1 MKKKLL
7 FIFFVSLVIKI
18 FADDFDD
25 KFTNQKWI
33 LEYYNKIVFMH
44 NRDLLLDYIPK
55 YRNQKEV
62 LFQRETLLDGCDYW
76 NDDLSFTSV
85 IYLLFDSFEVN
96 NIKQIEKNYFEIS
109 IVSGIIDNERYIKNL
124 ENGCDWK
131 QSNIEIK
138 TLFFKFDGDY
148 LYIFLN
154 KKDNLLTTY
163 CAYENSEYNSLV
175 KFIQTNTSDI
185 SNISLPRHADG
196 SCDYETAVTV
206 QQGKRYR
213 ASDNLRLRSSGSTA
227 GKPVV
232 TIGKGTQVKVLAVGA
247 EQRIDGITSNWVQ
260 VEVQSGAK
268 DRDGK
273 PIAAGTTG
281 WCFGGY
287 LAER

>member
-7 FIFFVSLVIKI
+7 FIFFASLGIKI

-44 NRDLLLDYIPK
+44 NRDLLLDYVPK

-62 LFQRETLLDGCDYW
+62 LFQRETLLDECDYW

-96 NIKQIEKNYFEIS
+96 NIKQIEKDYFEIS

-154 KKDNLLTTY
+154 EKNNLLTTY

-196 SCDYETAVTV
+196 SCDYETAATV
-206 QQGKRYR
+206 QQGKRYH
-213 ASDNLRLRSSGSTA
+213 ASDNLRLRSSGNTA
-227 GKPVV
+227 EKPVV
-232 TIGKGTQVKVLAVGA
+232 TIGKGSTVKVLAAGA
-247 EQRIDGITSNWVQ
+247 EQTIDGITSKWVQ
-260 VEVQSGAK
+260 VEVQAGAK
-268 DRDGK
+268 DRNGK
-273 PIAAGTTG
+273 PIAAGTVG
-281 WCFGGY
+281 
-287 LAER
+287 

>member
-18 FADDFDD
+18 FADDFDN

-44 NRDLLLDYIPK
+44 NRYLLLDYIPK
-55 YRNQKEV
+55 YRNKKEV
-62 LFQRETLLDGCDYW
+62 LFQRETLLDECDYW
-76 NDDLSFTSV
+76 NDDLSFTPV

-154 KKDNLLTTY
+154 EKNNLLTTY
-163 CAYENSEYNSLV
+163 CAYEDSEYNSLV

-196 SCDYETAVTV
+196 SCGYETEVTV
-206 QQGKRYR
+206 QQGKHYR
-213 ASDNLRLRSSGSTA
+213 ASGNLRLRSSGSTA
-227 GKPVV
+227 CKPIV
-232 TIGKGTQVKVLAVGA
+232 TIGKGTQVKVLSIGA
-247 EQRIDGITSNWVQ
+247 EQTIDGITSNWVQ
-260 VEVQSGAK
+260 VEVQTGAK

-273 PIAAGTTG
+273 PIAAGTVG

-287 LAER
+287 LE